1 MISQAISDAYLN
13 EPKEREI
20 IEMWIHTED
29 FITVCDLADIDYD
42 KMKNNFIH
50 ILESK
55 EPIARYEGRKL
66 KDLIDRK

>member
-1 MISQAISDAYLN
+1 
-13 EPKEREI
+13 
-20 IEMWIHTED
+20 MWIHTED